1 MNARHFFTGVIL
13 LIISLITTSMI
24 VPRHMLPSPQLTL
37 QEFLIKRAFIYTD
50 NAKLEAI
57 GHRKLTGMEKI
68 VFKKIRIQFR
78 KELQKQHL
86 LGNCDTVVMKDGS
99 KFKAIVT
106 EVKPSEIFYKM
117 CDDPEG
123 PTFSIKTA
131 ALSHIQYANGSKVDY
146 QPKEKETSS
155 ITTKN
160 TNQDTDPLAI
170 AAFATGLGSL
180 LSILLSSITG
190 FLGFIG
196 FFGFIAA
203 FILGLMSLRNIKKSK
218 GKLKG
223 RGMAITGLIIG
234 IGGIL
239 IFALAILLIVLLVS
253 SIP

>member
-1 MNARHFFTGVIL
+1 MNVRHFFTGVIL

-24 VPRHMLPSPQLTL
+24 VPGHKVPSPQLTL
-37 QEFLIKRAFIYTD
+37 QELLIKRAFIYTD
-50 NAKLEAI
+50 NVKLEAI

-106 EVKPSEIFYKM
+106 EVRSSEIFYKM
-117 CDDPEG
+117 CDEPEG

-131 ALSHIQYANGSKVDY
+131 ALLYIQYANGSRVDY
-146 QPKEKETSS
+146 QGKEASSTTS
-155 ITTKN
+155 KN
-160 TNQDTDPLAI
+160 TKEETDPLAI

-180 LSILLSSITG
+180 FSLLLSSVTG
-190 FLGFIG
+190 LLGFIG

-203 FILGLMSLRNIKKSK
+203 FILGLMSLSNIKKSK

-223 RGMAITGLIIG
+223 KGMAIAGLIIG

-239 IFALAILLIVLLVS
+239 LFALAILLIVLLVS
-253 SIP
+253 TIP